1 MAKNQYPGTTFEKSR
16 NRWKAQVRINGK
28 TKSVGY
34 FNTQPEAY
42 AAVLAAK
49 RDMAPAVEP
58 EQLLQSDSDTYRLEI
73 QDSRRTTTVAQ
84 SNVLIEH
91 PWAMTLLEA
100 RIFVLLLRGLRR
112 DEADSKRIIIPLS
125 DLVGDQPIGGRGYQ
139 YLHVA
144 MDGLDAIRIDLPMPN
159 RKKDYHKVPLV
170 HSLKLDSGQ
179 GTISGYFSNDVIPYL
194 TNLTENFT
202 LGQVADLLSIKS
214 PNTHK
219 FYWIMQ
225 MWKFKSPHTVDVDTL
240 RELTTGEAYPQ
251 FADYRK
257 YVLKPSLEELNTLN
271 FDISY
276 TEKKKGRSVNSIE
289 FHINYNGPSKLQPKQ
304 LQLQLGEAT
313 LPAPALEPL
322 QPVVAGAPLD
332 FRSRV
337 AGRMRK
343 FKLEDYQIERIL
355 SLTEPELQKLMKD
368 THQLLKEY
376 EAGAKVFD
384 NIAATAMSKINSLFP
399 RLYPKSKVGA

>member
-1 MAKNQYPGTTFEKSR
+1 MAKKQYPGTTFEKSR

-28 TKSVGY
+28 TKSIGY
-34 FNTQPEAY
+34 FDTQPEAY
-42 AAVLAAK
+42 AAVVVAKQDIAA
-49 RDMAPAVEP
+49 AVGNQ
-58 EQLLQSDSDTYRLEI
+58 QLQQAESDTYRLEI
-73 QDSRRTTTVAQ
+73 QDNRRTTTVAQ

-112 DEADSKRIIIPLS
+112 DESDSKRIVIPLS

-225 MWKFKSPHTVDVDTL
+225 MWKFKSPHTVDIETL
-240 RELTTGEAYPQ
+240 RDLTTGEAYPQ

-276 TEKKKGRSVNSIE
+276 IEKKKGRSVDSIE
-289 FHINYNGPSKLQPKQ
+289 FHIHYNGPSKLQPKQ
-304 LQLQLGEAT
+304 LQLQLPDT
-313 LPAPALEPL
+313 PLPEP
-322 QPVVAGAPLD
+322 PPSSSPPPTD
-332 FRSRV
+332 FRGRV

-343 FKLEDYQIERIL
+343 FKLEEYQIERIL
-355 SLTEPELQKLMKD
+355 LLTDSELQKLMKD

-376 EAGAKVFD
+376 EAGTKVFD
-384 NIAATAMSKINSLFP
+384 NIAAAAMSKINSLFP
-399 RLYPKSKVGA
+399 RLYPKAK